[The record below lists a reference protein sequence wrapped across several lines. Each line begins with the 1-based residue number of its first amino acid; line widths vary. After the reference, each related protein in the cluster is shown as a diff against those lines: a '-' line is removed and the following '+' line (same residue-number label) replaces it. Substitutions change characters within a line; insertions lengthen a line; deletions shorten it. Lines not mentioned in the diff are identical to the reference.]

1 MWRCFL
7 FLPIFGHFHL
17 ISSFHL
23 FFPVKSFISN
33 THHLQFHRKNLKHTT
48 TTLTTE
54 LPLSLSLSHHRVT
67 FSNATFVSIKEARES
82 QLFARQIYRYAKSC
96 GENCKSP
103 RSFDCVSHSGV
114 FLSTLFAHAR
124 DVPRRLELFQ
134 GDSTIDY
141 ANMGRF
147 HDFKCHECP
156 IQNRFAE
163 TTLQRRQVRLSVQS
177 PRVGGLLHRH
187 VLMRRTVVYFI
198 ENARDVR
205 VPYFHVA
212 SRLCWRCVSISKGQ
226 RWRL

>member
-1 MWRCFL
+1 MFSIFTYFWSFSPY
-7 FLPIFGHFHL
+7 FVVSPIFHKTK
-17 ISSFHL
+17 
-23 FFPVKSFISN
+23 KSFISN
-33 THHLQFHRKNLKHTT
+33 THHLQFHRKKLKHTT

-96 GENCKSP
+96 GENYKSH